1 MADYPLEFYRRS
13 EQQWRRR
20 TIRPLAP
27 IEDAETPMRR
37 SNQCPQCCIM
47 ATEPFVSTYR
57 PGGFIAH
64 YWKCKSCEFNWN
76 TTVRPPLRSGL
87 PKEDST
93 ARVENTPAPFPNVR
107 SSASTRNRAVDHRS
121 AHIPRAGQS
130 LRRHARRAKNAPT
143 DLALRGGCVHTE
155 NSFRAYLY

>member
-37 SNQCPQCCIM
+37 SNQCPQCCMMRRSNQCPQCCIM

-76 TTVRPPLRSGL
+76 TVRPPLPSGL

-130 LRRHARRAKNAPT
+130 LRRHARRA
-143 DLALRGGCVHTE
+143 
-155 NSFRAYLY
+155 

>member
-76 TTVRPPLRSGL
+76 TTVRPPLPSGL

-130 LRRHARRAKNAPT
+130 LRGHARRA
-143 DLALRGGCVHTE
+143 
-155 NSFRAYLY
+155 

>member
-57 PGGFIAH
+57 PG
-64 YWKCKSCEFNWN
+64 
-76 TTVRPPLRSGL
+76 
-87 PKEDST
+87 
-93 ARVENTPAPFPNVR
+93 VENTPAPFSR
-107 SSASTRNRAVDHRS
+107 TSHRQ
-121 AHIPRAGQS
+121 R
-130 LRRHARRAKNAPT
+130 
-143 DLALRGGCVHTE
+143 LRGIELSITAPRT
-155 NSFRAYLY
+155 FRARVNHYAAMRAALKTLPSPTVRQAQPVSG

>member
-37 SNQCPQCCIM
+37 SNKCPQCCIM

-76 TTVRPPLRSGL
+76 TVRPPLPSGL
-87 PKEDST
+87 RKEDST

-107 SSASTRNRAVDHRS
+107 SSAYEESSCRSPLRAHS
-121 AHIPRAGQS
+121 
-130 LRRHARRAKNAPT
+130 
-143 DLALRGGCVHTE
+143 
-155 NSFRAYLY
+155 

>member
-27 IEDAETPMRR
+27 IEDAETPMRRSNQCPQCCMMRR

-76 TTVRPPLRSGL
+76 TTVRPPLPSGL
-87 PKEDST
+87 PKEGST
-93 ARVENTPAPFPNVR
+93 ARVENTPAPFPNVT

-130 LRRHARRAKNAPT
+130 LRRHARRA
-143 DLALRGGCVHTE
+143 
-155 NSFRAYLY
+155 

>member
-37 SNQCPQCCIM
+37 SNKCPQCCIM

-76 TTVRPPLRSGL
+76 TTGQPPLPSGL

-93 ARVENTPAPFPNVR
+93 GELQTLQHHSRTSDRQRLRGIDLSITAPRTFRARV
-107 SSASTRNRAVDHRS
+107 
-121 AHIPRAGQS
+121 
-130 LRRHARRAKNAPT
+130 
-143 DLALRGGCVHTE
+143 
-155 NSFRAYLY
+155 